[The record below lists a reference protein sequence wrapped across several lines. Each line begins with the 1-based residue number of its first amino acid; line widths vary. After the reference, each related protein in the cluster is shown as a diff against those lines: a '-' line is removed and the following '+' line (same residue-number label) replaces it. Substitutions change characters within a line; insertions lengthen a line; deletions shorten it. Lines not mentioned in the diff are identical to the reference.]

1 MKTMRVL
8 AVIVMVA
15 GLAALAVAQ
24 SRDVRIDITSGQGR
38 KIRLHCES
46 LAPEGSKNA
55 REYSVQ
61 ADDVLAKDLDYS
73 GVFAVTRSWVTGEQ
87 AQGVQGIVSGKWIV
101 SGNQVKLQGEVSD
114 FPARRPILVQS
125 YRGAMSDWRSLVHQF
140 ADDIVLQFTG
150 ELGSAQTRFAF
161 VGQIGRDKELYVMD
175 YDGAN
180 LKALTKDRSL
190 ALSPAWSP
198 EGSLLLFTSYRGG
211 RGPQVFVIGSNGGR
225 PFLISGRSGL
235 QHQRVVLADGRSI
248 ACTLSQDGNS
258 EIYTLN
264 ARGGSPHRVTNHR
277 SIDTSPTWSPT
288 GQEIAFTSDRSGTPE
303 VYVMDAE
310 GGNLRRLT
318 YGVSYTDSP
327 AWSPKGD
334 RIAFVARTSAGF
346 DIYVC
351 RADGKDTRLVVSGG
365 SNENPHWSPDG
376 RHLLFSSDRGGS
388 RALFVTDLDDRPARK
403 IDTNGLPA
411 FTPAWSP
418 RLPNNR
424 SAMNL
429 ESDHSE
435 GGKR

>member
-1 MKTMRVL
+1 M
-8 AVIVMVA
+8 
-15 GLAALAVAQ
+15 
-24 SRDVRIDITSGQGR
+24 
-38 KIRLHCES
+38 
-46 LAPEGSKNA
+46 
-55 REYSVQ
+55 
-61 ADDVLAKDLDYS
+61 LAKDLDYS

-225 PFLISGRSGL
+225 AVPDLRAQRA
-235 QHQRVVLADGRSI
+235 QHQRVVLARRTVDRVHAEPGRQLRDLH
-248 ACTLSQDGNS
+248 A
-258 EIYTLN
+258 ER
-264 ARGGSPHRVTNHR
+264 ARRLAHRVTNHR